1 MKSGKEI
8 MEILEAFDLTGSYRD
23 AGELADCSHH
33 TVAHH
38 VEARGTG
45 TLGEAVRRAQ
55 LVDPFL
61 AKLEEWVEASKGK
74 VRADVAHDKLVAM
87 GYSASERT
95 TRRAVAAAKKAYAA
109 GRRRIYRPWVA
120 EPGMWFQYD
129 YGDGPVVAG
138 AKTWLFCAWLS
149 WSRFRVVLPILD
161 KTLPTVIA
169 CIDATLRRFGG
180 CPTYALTDNEKTVTT
195 VHVARIPIRNAAM
208 VAAAGHYGL
217 TVATCVVADPE
228 SKGGSEATVRIS
240 AADLVPCDANLL
252 AAYESFAALEAAC
265 EAFCA
270 QVNARVHATT
280 HRVPAEMLAEEQ
292 LRLHR
297 LPDQPYTAAFGVTRT
312 VGVNTP
318 VIAID
323 ECAYSVPHALRGE
336 VVWVRYHG
344 EEVVVVHVGAS
355 GPVEVVRHERTTPG
369 NPRYVDAHF
378 GPVPE
383 GPLNRTPRAAN
394 PAEAAF
400 LAIGSGAV
408 LWLTEAGAAGVCRPR
423 PKMAEAVALA
433 ALHGTATV
441 DWALGHAAVMGRF
454 DEGDLA
460 SIIAHQ
466 AASGAGEP
474 RQASEDHT
482 LQPGTSAWK
491 GFGR

>member
-1 MKSGKEI
+1 M
-8 MEILEAFDLTGSYRD
+8 
-23 AGELADCSHH
+23 
-33 TVAHH
+33 
-38 VEARGTG
+38 
-45 TLGEAVRRAQ
+45 Q
-55 LVDPFL
+55 
-61 AKLEEWVEASKGK
+61 
-74 VRADVAHDKLVAM
+74 
-87 GYSASERT
+87 
-95 TRRAVAAAKKAYAA
+95 
-109 GRRRIYRPWVA
+109 
-120 EPGMWFQYD
+120 
-129 YGDGPVVAG
+129 
-138 AKTWLFCAWLS
+138 
-149 WSRFRVVLPILD
+149 FR
-161 KTLPTVIA
+161 
-169 CIDATLRRFGG
+169 
-180 CPTYALTDNEKTVTT
+180 E
-195 VHVARIPIRNAAM
+195 
-208 VAAAGHYGL
+208 YGL
-217 TVATCVVADPE
+217 TIATCVVADPE

-240 AADLVPCDANLL
+240 SADLVPCDANLL
-252 AAYESFAALEAAC
+252 AAYESFAELEAAC

-297 LPDQPYTAAFGVTRT
+297 LPDHPYTAAFGVTRT

-378 GPVPE
+378 GPAPE

-394 PAEAAF
+394 TAEAAF
-400 LAIGSGAV
+400 LAIGSGAA

-466 AASGAGEP
+466 ASAGAGDA
-474 RQASEDHT
+474 RLASEDHT
-482 LQPGTSAWK
+482 LQPGTSAWE